1 MANPAED
8 LFRHSPKK
16 GEDETNIPPKNSLTP
31 SADDT
36 HAPASQNGDGYPL
49 AGVQGGA
56 NSPLAIK
63 NQSMFSTQPII
74 FISRKDFKFMEDFE
88 YQQIKYL
95 KRIFRSLE
103 GISLLLILLLLASCF
118 KD

>member
-1 MANPAED
+1 MSCDSNERHTPDVANPAED
-8 LFRHSPKK
+8 LIAHSLKK
-16 GEDETNIPPKNSLTP
+16 GEEQANIPPKNSLTP

-63 NQSMFSTQPII
+63 NQSMFSTQPYI
-74 FISRKDFKFMEDFE
+74 
-88 YQQIKYL
+88 YNT
-95 KRIFRSLE
+95 
-103 GISLLLILLLLASCF
+103 
-118 KD
+118 

>member
-1 MANPAED
+1 
-8 LFRHSPKK
+8 
-16 GEDETNIPPKNSLTP
+16 
-31 SADDT
+31 
-36 HAPASQNGDGYPL
+36 
-49 AGVQGGA
+49 
-56 NSPLAIK
+56 
-63 NQSMFSTQPII
+63 
-74 FISRKDFKFMEDFE
+74 MEDFE